1 MGCRYKPITRSA
13 AYKPGVG
20 DPRRR
25 LAGYGQVRMVI
36 GGDLVE
42 AVRRLPG
49 RSQSA
54 PAEPRES
61 YVYQGATEE
70 APECDL
76 TR

>member
-1 MGCRYKPITRSA
+1 
-13 AYKPGVG
+13 
-20 DPRRR
+20 
-25 LAGYGQVRMVI
+25 VRMVI